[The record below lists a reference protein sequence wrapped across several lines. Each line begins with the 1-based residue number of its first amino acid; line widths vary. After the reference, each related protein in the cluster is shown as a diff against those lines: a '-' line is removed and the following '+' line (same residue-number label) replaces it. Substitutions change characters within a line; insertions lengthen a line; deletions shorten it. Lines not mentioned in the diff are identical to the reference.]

1 MIGYSYISALMVREV
16 IKCEE
21 NKGRK
26 RGKKWQWD
34 KIQAAESLKVEVI
47 LFKKINVA
55 LDSMSL
61 QKLCNLKISP

>member
-26 RGKKWQWD
+26 RGKK
-34 KIQAAESLKVEVI
+34 
-47 LFKKINVA
+47 
-55 LDSMSL
+55 
-61 QKLCNLKISP
+61 